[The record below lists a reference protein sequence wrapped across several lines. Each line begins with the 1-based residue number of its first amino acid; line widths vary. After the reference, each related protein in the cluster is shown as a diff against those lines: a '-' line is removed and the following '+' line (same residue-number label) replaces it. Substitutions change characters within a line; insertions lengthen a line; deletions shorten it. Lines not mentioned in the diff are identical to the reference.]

1 MRLYTTLLP
10 LISVTL
16 ACALA
21 QELPLAGIHHIGIQV
36 SNLEKARWFYQGVLG
51 FEPAFQLY
59 KPDMPRE
66 VATAFYKVSDDQFI
80 ELFPGLKP
88 DQVFRI
94 NHFSLRTRDI
104 QRVHAMLERRGL
116 KPTEVQTGPEGNL
129 HFDFRDPDAHR
140 IQVTQIVP
148 GSMHSRIYGEK
159 MTDSRVSRHLRHVAV
174 PVADLSRAI
183 EFYYGTLGFQLI
195 GETGIRGNASSQDVR
210 VPGEQGDFLRLVLI
224 PPDLAPGKAG
234 SLEYLCLDVQDPR
247 VAHKTL
253 VARGIHPQ
261 DHGRELTIAD
271 PDGTRVTLTGVA
283 GRGH

>member
-1 MRLYTTLLP
+1 MRLYTKLLP
-10 LISVTL
+10 LIGVPL
-16 ACALA
+16 AFALA

-36 SNLEKARWFYQGVLG
+36 SNLEKARGFYQGVLG

-59 KPDMPRE
+59 NPDMPRE

-104 QRVHAMLERRGL
+104 QRVHAMLEQRRL
-116 KPTEVQTGPEGNL
+116 KPTEVKTGPEGNL
-129 HFDFRDPDAHR
+129 HFDFRDPDVHR

-148 GSMHSRIYGEK
+148 GSMHSRIHGEK
-159 MTDSRVSRHLRHVAV
+159 MTDSRVSRHLRYVAI
-174 PVADLSRAI
+174 PVANLSRAI
-183 EFYYGTLGFQLI
+183 GFYHGTLGFELV

-210 VPGEQGDFLRLVLI
+210 VPGVQGDFLRLVLI
-224 PPDLAPGKAG
+224 RPDRVPGKAG
-234 SLEYLCLDVQDPR
+234 PLEYLCLDVQDAR
-247 VAHKTL
+247 AAHETL
-253 VARGIHPQ
+253 IARGVHLQ
-261 DHGRELTIAD
+261 DLDREFTIAD
-271 PDGTRVTLTGVA
+271 PDGTRVAMIEVT